1 MQFLLKNKEKGIIMD
16 YKKYGDKY
24 LIRLDRGD
32 EIIES
37 IKVLCKKED
46 IKGAK
51 VSGIGATNQVV
62 IGIYE
67 LENKKYNEK
76 QFKGDFEITSLVGN
90 VSTYK
95 DNLISHLHIN
105 LGDKDFNVKGGHLQS
120 AIISV
125 TGEIFLEP
133 IGATLEKEIDEY
145 TGIKI
150 LNF

>member
-1 MQFLLKNKEKGIIMD
+1 MN
-16 YKKYGDKY
+16 YKKYGEKY
-24 LIRLDRGD
+24 VIRLDRGD
-32 EIIES
+32 EIVES
-37 IKVLCKKED
+37 IKNLCKKED

-51 VSGIGATNQVV
+51 ISGIGAINQVT

-67 LENKKYNEK
+67 LENKKYHEK
-76 QFKGDFEITSLVGN
+76 EFKEDFEITSLMGN

-95 DNLISHLHIN
+95 GDLTLHLHIN
-105 LGDKDFNVKGGHLQS
+105 LGDRDFNVKGGHLQS

-133 IGATLEKEIDEY
+133 IEAILEKEINED

-150 LNF
+150 LKF

>member
-1 MQFLLKNKEKGIIMD
+1 MD
-16 YKKYGDKY
+16 YKKYDDKY

-37 IKVLCKKED
+37 IKSICKKEN

-67 LENKKYNEK
+67 LDNKKYHEK
-76 QFKGDFEITSLVGN
+76 EFKEDFEITSLIGN
-90 VSTYK
+90 VAMYK
-95 DNLISHLHIN
+95 DDLIPHLHIN
-105 LGDKDFNVKGGHLQS
+105 LGDKNFNVKAGHLQS

-133 IGATLEKEIDEY
+133 IEANLEKEIDEH

-150 LNF
+150 LKF

>member
-1 MQFLLKNKEKGIIMD
+1 MIMN
-16 YKKYGDKY
+16 YKKYGNKY
-24 LIRLDRGD
+24 LIRLDRGN

-37 IKVLCKKED
+37 IKSICKKEN

-51 VSGIGATNQVV
+51 VSGIGATNEVV

-67 LENKKYNEK
+67 LENKKYHEK
-76 QFKGDFEITSLVGN
+76 EFKEDFEITSLIGN
-90 VSTYK
+90 VAIYK
-95 DNLISHLHIN
+95 DELIPHLHIN
-105 LGDKDFNVKGGHLQS
+105 LGDKNYNVKGGHLQS

-133 IGATLEKEIDEY
+133 IEVNLEKEIDEY

-150 LNF
+150 LKF

>member
-1 MQFLLKNKEKGIIMD
+1 MD
-16 YKKYGDKY
+16 YKKYADKY
-24 LIRLDRGD
+24 VIRLDRGD
-32 EIIES
+32 EIVES
-37 IKVLCKKED
+37 IRNFCRKED
-46 IKGAK
+46 IKAAK
-51 VSGIGATNQVV
+51 ISGIGATNHVV

-67 LENKKYNEK
+67 LENKKYHEK
-76 QFKGDFEITSLVGN
+76 EFKEDFEITSLMGN

-95 DNLISHLHIN
+95 GDLIPHLHIN

-133 IGATLEKEIDEY
+133 IEDVLEKEINED

-150 LNF
+150 LKF

>member
-1 MQFLLKNKEKGIIMD
+1 MN
-16 YKKYGDKY
+16 YKKYGEKY
-24 LIRLDRGD
+24 IIRLDRGD
-32 EIIES
+32 EIVEN
-37 IKVLCKKED
+37 IKNLCKKEN

-51 VSGIGATNQVV
+51 ISGIGATNQVI

-67 LENKKYNEK
+67 LENKKYHEK
-76 QFKGDFEITSLVGN
+76 EFKEDFEITSLIGN

-95 DNLISHLHIN
+95 GDLIPHLHIN
-105 LGDKDFNVKGGHLQS
+105 LGDRNFNVKGGHLQS

-133 IGATLEKEIDEY
+133 IESILEKEVDED

-150 LNF
+150 LKL